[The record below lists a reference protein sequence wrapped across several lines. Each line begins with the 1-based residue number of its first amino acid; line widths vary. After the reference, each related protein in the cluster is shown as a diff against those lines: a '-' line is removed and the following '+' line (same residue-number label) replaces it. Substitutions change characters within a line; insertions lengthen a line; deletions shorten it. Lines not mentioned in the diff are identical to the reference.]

1 MQVQPFSI
9 VPNRV
14 QQNAFSDSD
23 ENANLPKKR
32 KTKLTSPRRAKSTK
46 RSKRSTAK
54 SVAVN
59 PKFSDDDDVFQ
70 NQQEGLRKEKLTSAS
85 KQSMPPKKKSRRL
98 KKAKSKAQPKP
109 PDSPKLSEDMDEPY
123 VQVLQIPDVPF
134 EETYHE
140 QSPPQSPMEERAN
153 RRKRKGRDMNDQYP
167 NFPSRFDGG
176 DGMMPLETM
185 AETTEIFTN
194 AFRTDK
200 YEGAVSRRKPAP
212 EADLSQPVAGWL
224 PFQVP
229 IVPHPNDIEFE
240 REATKQYDLTKLL
253 HKAKSC

>member
-23 ENANLPKKR
+23 DEQVVKQKRLKIDSSRRSKSTKNRSRKSTSKNSMVKPNVDDNDYDENSLSKPKRLSKR
-32 KTKLTSPRRAKSTK
+32 SNKSSASKPTSPRRKLK
-46 RSKRSTAK
+46 RGKK
-54 SVAVN
+54 
-59 PKFSDDDDVFQ
+59 
-70 NQQEGLRKEKLTSAS
+70 S
-85 KQSMPPKKKSRRL
+85 KQ
-98 KKAKSKAQPKP
+98 AQKP
-109 PDSPKLSEDMDEPY
+109 PDSPKLTDDIDEPY
-123 VQVLQIPDVPF
+123 VQVLQIPDFPYEGKDDLAPLKSVIDSKSK
-134 EETYHE
+134 T
-140 QSPPQSPMEERAN
+140 SKKKKN
-153 RRKRKGRDMNDQYP
+153 KRKDSYP
-167 NFPSRFDGG
+167 NFPSKIEGG

-212 EADLSQPVAGWL
+212 EADLSQPVPGWL

-229 IVPHPNDIEFE
+229 IVPHPNDVEFE